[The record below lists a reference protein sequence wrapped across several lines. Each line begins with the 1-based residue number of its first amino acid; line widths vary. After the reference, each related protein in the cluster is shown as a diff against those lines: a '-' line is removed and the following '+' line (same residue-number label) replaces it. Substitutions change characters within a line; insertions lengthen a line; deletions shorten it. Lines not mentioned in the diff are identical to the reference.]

1 MNDFKYLFI
10 SRGVRW
16 ALLKIYDEAFGEP
29 LTIFAKTSITDV
41 WQCSKYASDLLKTV
55 LYLLSNT
62 KITERYS
69 FQEYRHCN
77 ILVAPSRLVSR
88 AI

>member
-41 WQCSKYASDLLKTV
+41 
-55 LYLLSNT
+55 
-62 KITERYS
+62 
-69 FQEYRHCN
+69 
-77 ILVAPSRLVSR
+77 
-88 AI
+88 